1 MEKLKEKVSSPKGKR
16 YTYIFCG
23 VILLCWVVFR
33 FSAIGAEK
41 SLNVFN
47 AARVAADI
55 GTPVDV
61 IEVSKTE
68 DIIKEPIGIK
78 NNRAYVSSAR
88 VDKLRSGQKVGNGEI
103 VSVSSSIDLDTGMH
117 VVRTR
122 GVSDGLQ
129 YAEFI
134 GNGYFV
140 PAYAVKGDSVLIAEN
155 GVAEFRKVT
164 VIRQDSE
171 KAFISEGLKDGDKV
185 ILSKVNAGDKVQVK

>member
-122 GVSDGLQ
+122 GASDGLQ
-129 YAEFI
+129 YAEFV

-140 PAYAVKGDSVLIAEN
+140 PAYAVKGNSVLIAEN
-155 GVAEFRKVT
+155 GVAASREVT
-164 VIRQDSE
+164 VVRQDSE

>member
-1 MEKLKEKVSSPKGKR
+1 MEKLKETVSSPKGKR

-122 GVSDGLQ
+122 GASDGLQ
-129 YAEFI
+129 YAEFV

-140 PAYAVKGDSVLIAEN
+140 PAYAVKGNSVLIAEN
-155 GVAEFRKVT
+155 GVAASREVT
-164 VIRQDSE
+164 VVRQDSE

>member
-88 VDKLRSGQKVGNGEI
+88 VGKLRSGQKVGNGEI

-140 PAYAVKGDSVLIAEN
+140 PAYAVKGNSVLIAEN
-155 GVAEFRKVT
+155 GVAASREVT
-164 VIRQDSE
+164 VVRQDSE

>member
-1 MEKLKEKVSSPKGKR
+1 MEKLKETVSSPKGKR

-88 VDKLRSGQKVGNGEI
+88 VGKLRSGQKVGKGEI